1 MSTIS
6 RPSTR
11 RFRLP
16 LMVLGG
22 LAFALGVLT
31 IVAPAVADAIPI
43 EAVVALL
50 GNDYILVAALAGAA
64 VLVVLTVLVARGV
77 TGINQTT
84 PPDPEEVHSVPR
96 FGEAFDEVISRG
108 GLRALLTTERHRQVR
123 TRLREAAIATVM
135 RETNCTRA
143 EARERV
149 ERGTW
154 TDDPEAAA
162 FLAEAKEGNLESGS
176 GPGPGPGPATGPGS
190 ATGVAARVRAAIGG
204 ETPFQRGARRTA
216 AEIVR
221 RDPEVAE

>member
-16 LMVLGG
+16 LAILGG

-50 GNDYILVAALAGAA
+50 GNDYILVAVLAGAA
-64 VLVVLTVLVARGV
+64 VLVVLTVLAVRGV
-77 TGINQTT
+77 TGIDQTT

-96 FGEAFDEVISRG
+96 FGEAFDAVISGG

-162 FLAEAKEGNLESGS
+162 FLAEAEEGDLEA
-176 GPGPGPGPATGPGS
+176 GPATGPGPGS
-190 ATGVAARVRAAIGG
+190 ATGIAARVRAAIRG